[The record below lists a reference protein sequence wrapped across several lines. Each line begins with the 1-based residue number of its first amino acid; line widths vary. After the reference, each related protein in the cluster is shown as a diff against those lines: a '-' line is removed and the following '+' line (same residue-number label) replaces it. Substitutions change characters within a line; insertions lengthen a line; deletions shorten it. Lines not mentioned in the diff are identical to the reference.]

1 MNRQAVGIAAGMQK
15 AGAVIGGIGDLAKI
29 GSQYTKLK
37 LKRGKN

>member
-15 AGAVIGGIGDLAKI
+15 AGAVIGAVGDLAKL

-37 LKRGKN
+37 PKTE